1 MKQQTVET
9 VLLKIGMPANVSGFH
24 YIIDAICYIDAHQDQ
39 RIKYTEMY
47 RAIAEKN
54 NTTASR
60 VERSMR
66 HAFEIARGS
75 HGDYEMAEHYIGFMN
90 CSNSASLQML
100 YKRIMEEES
109 TLIALNEKKAQQL
122 AQNLDLKYAGQFPDE
137 LVKQCVR
144 LTIQEILPFI
154 ITTGESKP
162 YIFM

>member
-1 MKQQTVET
+1 MIKQTIET
-9 VLLKIGMPANVSGFH
+9 ILLKIGMPANISGFH
-24 YIIDAICYIDAHQDQ
+24 YIIDALLYIDAHQNQ

-47 RAIAEKN
+47 RAIGEQN

-66 HAFEIARGS
+66 HAFEIARGT
-75 HGDYEMAEHYIGFMN
+75 HADYEMAEHYIGFMN

-100 YKRIMEEES
+100 YKRITEEES
-109 TLIALNEKKAQQL
+109 TLIALNEKRAQQF
-122 AQNLDLKYAGQFPDE
+122 AQNLDLKYADQFPDE

-144 LTIQEILPFI
+144 LTLQEILPFI